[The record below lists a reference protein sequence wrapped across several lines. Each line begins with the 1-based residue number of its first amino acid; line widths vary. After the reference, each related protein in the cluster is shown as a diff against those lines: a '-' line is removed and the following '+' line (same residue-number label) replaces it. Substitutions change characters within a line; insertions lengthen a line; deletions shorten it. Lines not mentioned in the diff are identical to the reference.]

1 MNIGDM
7 KHRITIQKPVVIID
21 ESGYEI
27 EAWEDFKTVWAFISN
42 LHGREYF
49 EAATVNAEKT
59 IKFTI
64 RFIDGI
70 DNSMRISFKGKQYE
84 ITSIDNIKYEN
95 RFLEI
100 KALEVE
106 SIG

>member
-21 ESGYEI
+21 ESGFER
-27 EAWEDFKTVWAFISN
+27 ETWEDFKTVWASISN

-84 ITSIDNIKYEN
+84 ITFIDNIKYEN

>member
-1 MNIGDM
+1 M

-21 ESGYEI
+21 ESGFEK
-27 EAWEDFKTVWAFISN
+27 ETWEDFKTVWAFISN

-84 ITSIDNIKYEN
+84 ITFVDNIKYEN

>member
-7 KHRITIQKPVVIID
+7 KHRITIQKPVRVID
-21 ESGYEI
+21 DSGFET
-27 EAWEDFKTVWAFISN
+27 ETWEDLKTVWASISN

-64 RFIDGI
+64 RYINGI
-70 DNSMRISFKGKQYE
+70 DSSMRISFKGKQYE
-84 ITSIDNIKYEN
+84 ITFIDNIKYEN